1 MGKQREFNT
10 CDQECEQ
17 IGSWVIKA
25 FGCILASHAQILHCH
40 LWGKFLTQQEV
51 FGCIFGSHKTF
62 CIAIGWESLAFP
74 LHVLNSFSET
84 FLSYQ
89 NLSPLMA
96 TQETWSTKSEIIY
109 FPVPRLPFSDFGR
122 FLSFPSR
129 GTTYYWES
137 IVYLKEKFTKM
148 AAKVAKIRHF
158 GFQEFRNRNMCFRK
172 FDL

>member
-1 MGKQREFNT
+1 MWSGMWTDWNMSRECFWVHFSLACTDFALSSVGKVSHT
-10 CDQECEQ
+10 T
-17 IGSWVIKA
+17 GSLW
-25 FGCILASHAQILHCH
+25 LH
-40 LWGKFLTQQEV
+40 
-51 FGCIFGSHKTF
+51 FGSHKTF

-109 FPVPRLPFSDFGR
+109 FPIPRLPFSDFGR
-122 FLSFPSR
+122 FWSFPSR
-129 GTTYYWES
+129 GTIFYWGP
-137 IVYLKEKFTKM
+137 IVYLKDKFTKM
-148 AAKVAKIRHF
+148 AAKVAKIRHL